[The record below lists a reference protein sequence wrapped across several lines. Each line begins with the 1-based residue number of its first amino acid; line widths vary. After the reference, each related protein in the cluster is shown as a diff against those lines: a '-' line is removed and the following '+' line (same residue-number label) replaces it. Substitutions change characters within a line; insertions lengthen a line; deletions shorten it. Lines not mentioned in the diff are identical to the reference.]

1 MSATKTAGFQGM
13 QPVDVLV
20 SYVLY
25 AFANFS
31 ALPLLDR
38 VRIRFLFEEF
48 AREFITPDQFLRIA
62 SFFPPCITTAAQKLI
77 QACISPGQLAIAGNS
92 SRSWTHE
99 ETILLLAGSHLD
111 TEGRLASLI
120 PARAPSSWRRRI
132 NRVIE
137 ELRLKNLL
145 TDNTGPTLAYHHNT
159 SFTLTISESYSMSP
173 RRTTQGVR
181 LMRAITELQQLKT
194 EASAANA
201 RHQKQLYAME
211 RAMTEGQQTTNGGD
225 EETHSGKSSITTAF
239 MIECDKN
246 VAIPSHGRRYS
257 DLLYDISE
265 LLRSTS
271 RKSYRLLREILPLPS
286 ETALYMKYVDSVK
299 QRKKAISDIETTKAF
314 LDSLFSQDKRN
325 SLHRSPVTIGID
337 AFSFR
342 TFNGVTI
349 NTASKPEQYSSGF
362 LFVHIPLDPSESP
375 MVVHLKKKSN
385 GSYDDTVANTFQEIR
400 EVYAKSGVPVWFKAT
415 DGDRYLTSEHDT
427 FYEKYVLPRRRDFML
442 LVQKLYKKLC
452 KGVTMPIPDPLHYG
466 KNLRGKIV
474 DHQIAVVHHDETV
487 LLINSKTL
495 QDVLQLGDVFDDRTN
510 LGRMRDVY
518 VTKLFTLRNV
528 CKLLEKNCYAE
539 ALLLLPYSCIFTVLY
554 GTNLLN
560 SARMFLVKL
569 AYLCFDRLL
578 DESESLVAHNS
589 NIRHRFCSG
598 IEAVTLAEPNFC
610 KRMLHSCLALGICLR
625 FGPRTLRLDAIGT
638 HIVENSIG
646 IARSVANSTKYTN
659 ILSAFAHAELR
670 KEIARTYNIKL
681 RVPRRVNDGG
691 AKVDTLSED
700 GIEQP
705 ETWDAFDIVSNFVE
719 ACNKDLMEPARADL
733 QEFLVQL
740 KDFTNSLKIAE
751 LSDTS
756 EVANALIVQR
766 NYNFKSESIA
776 TALETPP

>member
-1 MSATKTAGFQGM
+1 MSATNTAGFQGL

-20 SYVLY
+20 SYVLH

-31 ALPLLDR
+31 ALPFLDR

-62 SFFPPCITTAAQKLI
+62 SFFPPCITTAAEKLI
-77 QACISPGQLAIAGNS
+77 QACISPRELAIIGPS

-111 TEGRLASLI
+111 TDGRLASLI

-137 ELRLKNLL
+137 ELRLNNLL
-145 TDNTGPTLAYHHNT
+145 SETGPALTYHHNT
-159 SFTLTISESYSMSP
+159 SFTLNISESYSMSP

-181 LMRAITELQQLKT
+181 LMRAITELQHLKT

-211 RAMTEGQQTTNGGD
+211 RAMTEGQQNTNGGGKED
-225 EETHSGKSSITTAF
+225 SEKSSITTAF

-286 ETALYMKYVDSVK
+286 ETALYMKYVERVK
-299 QRKKAISDIETTKAF
+299 QRKRAISDIETTKAF
-314 LDSLFSQDKRN
+314 LDSLFSNDKRN
-325 SLHRSPVTIGID
+325 LLPRSPVTIGID

-362 LFVHIPLDPSESP
+362 LFVHIPLDPNESP
-375 MVVHLKKKSN
+375 MVVHLQKKSN
-385 GSYDDTVANTFQEIR
+385 GSYDDTVANTFQGIR

-415 DGDRYLTSEHDT
+415 DGDRYLTSEHDA
-427 FYEKYVLPRRRDFML
+427 FYEKYVLPRRHDFML
-442 LVQKLYKKLC
+442 LVQKLHKKLC
-452 KGVTMPIPDPLHYG
+452 KGITMPIPDPLHYG

-578 DESESLVAHNS
+578 DESESLVAHHA

-610 KRMLHSCLALGICLR
+610 KRMLHSCLALGISLR

-705 ETWDAFDIVSNFVE
+705 ETWDAFDIVSSFVE
-719 ACNKDLMEPARADL
+719 ACDKDLMEPARADL

-740 KDFTNSLKIAE
+740 KDFTNSLKITE
-751 LSDTS
+751 LADTS

-766 NYNFKSESIA
+766 NYNFKSESTS
-776 TALETPP
+776 TALEETRP